1 MSTLPKVAVLG
12 LGAMGHAF
20 ASNLLKNGFTVAGW
34 NRSPARGEDLQAH
47 GLSLHATPQQAVAD
61 AEVIISMLAD
71 GEATLEVLAQIAPA
85 CQPQAIYCQM
95 GTIGLPE
102 TRQAIA
108 LLRELQPAMTY
119 IDAPVSGTKAPAE
132 KAQILVLASGDRER
146 RRCRTGVCGYLPR
159 DAVVWRGGQ

>member
-1 MSTLPKVAVLG
+1 
-12 LGAMGHAF
+12 
-20 ASNLLKNGFTVAGW
+20 
-34 NRSPARGEDLQAH
+34 
-47 GLSLHATPQQAVAD
+47 
-61 AEVIISMLAD
+61 MLAD

-132 KAQILVLASGDRER
+132 KAQI
-146 RRCRTGVCGYLPR
+146 RCSPAAIGKGAAAEPVFAAIPR
-159 DAVVWRGGQ
+159 DGGLARRATARK